1 MNHSIEIKTIG
12 KGATFDPEI
21 IKKDFPILNRIVND
35 HKLVYLDSAA
45 TTQKPSS
52 VIEAISHYYRFNN
65 ANVHRGMHTLAEE
78 ATTGF
83 EVTRE
88 KIAKFIGAVRKE
100 GIIYTRNAT
109 EAINLVANSWG
120 MANIKSG
127 DRIVTTQMEHHANLV
142 PWIELAKKT
151 GAELEYILIDSKGYL
166 DLSKLKQIISSNTKL
181 VAVTQMSNVLG
192 TINPVGEIIE
202 AAHARGAAVLID
214 GAQSVPHLP
223 VDVRALDADFLAF
236 SAHKMLGPTGIGVLY
251 GKTKFLEAMEPSI
264 FGGEMINTVR
274 YDYADWAELPY
285 KFEAGTPNIADAVAF
300 GSALDYLTE
309 LTMPAVREHEIE
321 LVAYA
326 LDRFNELPNIKVFGP
341 SNPLNH
347 GGAIS
352 FTDSNIHPHD
362 IAQYLDSYGIAVR
375 AGHHCAMPLTKL
387 LGVNATAR
395 ASFHIYT
402 TKDDIDQL
410 IEALKGMRSYF
421 KYD

>member
-1 MNHSIEIKTIG
+1 MNRSIGIKTVEQ
-12 KGATFDPEI
+12 GATFDPEI
-21 IKKDFPILNRIVND
+21 IKKDFPILDRIVND
-35 HKLVYLDSAA
+35 YKLVYLDSAA

-78 ATTGF
+78 ATAAF

-88 KIAKFIGAVRKE
+88 KIAKFIGGVRKE
-100 GIIYTRNAT
+100 EIIYTRNAT

-151 GAELEYILIDSKGYL
+151 GAELEYIPIDNNGYL
-166 DLSKLKQIISSNTKL
+166 DLSKLKQIISFNTKL
-181 VAVTQMSNVLG
+181 VAITQMSNVLG
-192 TINPVGEIIE
+192 TINQVEEIIE
-202 AAHARGAAVLID
+202 TAHERGAVVLID

-223 VDVRALDADFLAF
+223 VDVRALDIDFLAF

-251 GKTKFLEAMEPSI
+251 GKTKFLEAMEPLM

-274 YDYADWAELPY
+274 YDHADWAELPY
-285 KFEAGTPNIADAVAF
+285 KFEAGTPNIADAIAF
-300 GSALDYLTE
+300 GTALDYLTK

-326 LDRFNELPNIKVFGP
+326 LDRFAELPNIKVFGP
-341 SNPLNH
+341 SNPLDH

-352 FTDSNIHPHD
+352 FVDPDIHPHD

-395 ASFHIYT
+395 ASFYIYN
-402 TKDDIDQL
+402 TKDDVDQL